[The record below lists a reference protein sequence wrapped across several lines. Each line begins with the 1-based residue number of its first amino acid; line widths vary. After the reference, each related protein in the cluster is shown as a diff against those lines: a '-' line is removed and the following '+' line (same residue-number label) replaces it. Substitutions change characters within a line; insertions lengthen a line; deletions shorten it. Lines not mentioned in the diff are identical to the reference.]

1 MSIVP
6 KRTKM
11 LLPRRGKQ
19 PRRRKA
25 VIVTVMKIGLRRE
38 KPIQVAAAAA
48 VVVEEEE
55 VVVVVV
61 ELARRDLG

>member
-1 MSIVP
+1 
-6 KRTKM
+6 M

-25 VIVTVMKIGLRRE
+25 VIVTVMKIGPRQE
-38 KPIQVAAAAA
+38 KPIQVAVVV

-55 VVVVVV
+55 EVAVV